1 MKTIVHRLFLVD
13 SLFNGP
19 SRHAASDSQ
28 DLEQALPNGKIARSI
43 KGISLLIGLIVAVI
57 SILFAT
63 SCTPAKTEGT
73 EIAMSQEALIKRGK
87 YLMVTSACHDCHSPK
102 IMTPQGPVIDSA
114 RLLSGHPKDNPI
126 PKIIMSNDWIM
137 FNNELT
143 AFVGPWGLSF
153 AANLTPHDT
162 GTGSW
167 SFEQFK
173 TAIRKGKFKGL
184 EGSRSLLPPM
194 PWEMYQTFTD
204 DDLMAIFTY
213 LKSIKPIDNLVPYPV
228 APNDLAALQSK

>member
-1 MKTIVHRLFLVD
+1 MKTFVHRLFLIE
-13 SLFNGP
+13 SLFNRNAVTGAG
-19 SRHAASDSQ
+19 RLKDN
-28 DLEQALPNGKIARSI
+28 DQALPNGKIARSV
-43 KGISLLIGLIVAVI
+43 KGITLLIGLLVATI
-57 SILFAT
+57 SILFAV
-63 SCTPAKTEGT
+63 SCSPAKTEGK
-73 EIAMSQEALIKRGK
+73 EIAWSQEALIKRGK

-102 IMTPQGPVIDSA
+102 VMTPQGPVIDSA
-114 RLLSGHPKDNPI
+114 RLLSGHPKENPV
-126 PKIIMSNDWIM
+126 PKIILSNDWIM

-162 GTGSW
+162 GTGTW

-194 PWEMYQTFTD
+194 PWEMYRSFTD
-204 DDLMAIFTY
+204 EDLLAIFTY
-213 LKSIKPIDNLVPYPV
+213 LKSIKPVDNLVPYPI
-228 APNDLAALQSK
+228 APNDLVSLQSK